1 MADDVKVIVTA
12 AAPAEPAPAVT
23 AEPVVQELT
32 DHVAIVSFIERE
44 LLKVPGCRSKS
55 LYCLQEGDRGWSRSQ
70 LTFKLA
76 TDYTVS
82 DEAILKPWRDA
93 FNLRLWQHCPDACK
107 AKTPSGW
114 LKDNLTVEVNET
126 VSMKYWSFRMPV
138 ECLSVMRELIAVPKG
153 AATTGVRKV
162 TDFY

>member
-1 MADDVKVIVTA
+1 MADDVKIVVTQ
-12 AAPAEPAPAVT
+12 AAPAEPAPAST
-23 AEPVVQELT
+23 EPVVQELC
-32 DHVAIVSFIERE
+32 DNVAIVSFIERE
-44 LLKVPGCRSKS
+44 LLKIPGCRSKS
-55 LYCLQEGDRGWSRSQ
+55 LYSLQEGDRGWSRSQ

-82 DEAILKPWRDA
+82 DEAILKPWKDA
-93 FNLRLWQHCPDACK
+93 FNLRLWQHCPEACK

-114 LKDNLTVEVNET
+114 LKDNLSVEVSET
-126 VSMKYWSFRMPV
+126 VSMKYWTFRMPV

-153 AATTGVRKV
+153 AAVAGVRKV

>member
-1 MADDVKVIVTA
+1 MADDVKIVVTQA
-12 AAPAEPAPAVT
+12 ASAEPAPAT
-23 AEPVVQELT
+23 AEPVVQELC

-44 LLKVPGCRSKS
+44 LLKIPGCRSKS

-76 TDYTVS
+76 TDYTVA
-82 DEAILKPWRDA
+82 DEVILKPWRDA
-93 FNLRLWQHCPDACK
+93 FNLRLWQHCPEALK
-107 AKTPSGW
+107 EHKPSGW
-114 LKDNLTVEVNET
+114 LKDNISVEVNET
-126 VSMKYWSFRMPV
+126 VSMKYWTFRMPQ

-153 AATTGVRKV
+153 AAVAGVRKV

>member
-23 AEPVVQELT
+23 AEPAVQELT

-55 LYCLQEGDRGWSRSQ
+55 LYSLQEGDRGWSRSQ

-76 TDYTVS
+76 TDYTVT
-82 DEAILKPWRDA
+82 DEAILKPWKTA
-93 FNLRLWQHCPDACK
+93 FNMRLWQHCPEALK
-107 AKTPSGW
+107 EHKPSGW
-114 LKDNLTVEVNET
+114 LKDNLTVEVSET
-126 VSMKYWSFRMPV
+126 VSMKYWTFRMPQ
-138 ECLSVMRELIAVPKG
+138 ECLSVMRELIAIPKG
-153 AATTGVRKV
+153 AAVAGTRRV

>member
-1 MADDVKVIVTA
+1 MADDVKIVVTQ
-12 AAPAEPAPAVT
+12 AAPAPAAEPAST
-23 AEPVVQELT
+23 EPVVQELC
-32 DHVAIVSFIERE
+32 DNVAIVSFIERE
-44 LLKVPGCRSKS
+44 LLKIPGCRSKS
-55 LYCLQEGDRGWSRSQ
+55 LYSLQEGDRGWNRSQ

-82 DEAILKPWRDA
+82 DEAILKPWKDA
-93 FNLRLWQHCPDACK
+93 FNLRLWQHSAEAYK

-114 LKDNLTVEVNET
+114 LKDNLSVEVSET
-126 VSMKYWSFRMPV
+126 VSMKYWTFRMPV

>member
-1 MADDVKVIVTA
+1 MTDDVKVIVTQA
-12 AAPAEPAPAVT
+12 APAVT
-23 AEPVVQELT
+23 AEPASTKPVVQELC

-76 TDYTVS
+76 TDYTVT

-93 FNLRLWQHCPDACK
+93 FNMRLWQHDAEACK
-107 AKTPSGW
+107 AKRPSGW
-114 LKDNLTVEVNET
+114 LKDNISVEVNET
-126 VSMKYWSFRMPV
+126 VSMKYWTFRMPQ

-153 AATTGVRKV
+153 AAVAGVRKV

>member
-1 MADDVKVIVTA
+1 MADDVKIVVTQ
-12 AAPAEPAPAVT
+12 AAPAEPAPAT
-23 AEPVVQELT
+23 AEPAVQELC
-32 DHVAIVSFIERE
+32 DHVAIVSFIEKE

-76 TDYTVS
+76 TDYTVT
-82 DEAILKPWRDA
+82 DEAILKPWREA
-93 FNLRLWQHCPDACK
+93 FNLRYWQHCPEALK
-107 AKTPSGW
+107 EHKPSGW

-126 VSMKYWSFRMPV
+126 VSMKYWSFRMPQ
-138 ECLSVMRELIAVPKG
+138 ECLSVMRELIAVEKG
-153 AATTGVRKV
+153 SATTGVRRV